1 MYFRF
6 GFCII
11 RLYSVLNL
19 VNLLGSQYTDNTLFT
34 HNLGKKVEDSL
45 RRECI
50 GEWNQNQTTMLGPQI
65 TTRRNVLGKSILLFS
80 SLSLLLFKEKD
91 PNLFV
96 SSQPLLS
103 VLLVVV
109 FFWSK
114 KINKTD
120 KWHLYWYDNNKT
132 EQWNK
137 THNNIRNHSWGKTRS
152 GRHENREK
160 KEG

>member
-1 MYFRF
+1 M
-6 GFCII
+6 
-11 RLYSVLNL
+11 
-19 VNLLGSQYTDNTLFT
+19 
-34 HNLGKKVEDSL
+34 
-45 RRECI
+45 
-50 GEWNQNQTTMLGPQI
+50 
-65 TTRRNVLGKSILLFS
+65 LGKSILLLFS

-109 FFWSK
+109 FFGSK

-120 KWHLYWYDNNKT
+120 KWHPYWYDNNKNRAM
-132 EQWNK
+132 E
-137 THNNIRNHSWGKTRS
+137 HNNITNHSWGKTRS

-160 KEG
+160 KKG